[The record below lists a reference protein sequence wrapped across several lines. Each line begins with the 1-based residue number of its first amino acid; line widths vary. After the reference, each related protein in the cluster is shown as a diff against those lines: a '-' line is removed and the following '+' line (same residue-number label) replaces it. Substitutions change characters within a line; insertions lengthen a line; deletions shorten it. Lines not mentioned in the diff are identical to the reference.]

1 MLTIWIFKED
11 KSMRQAFQAAIIS
24 VLLIGLSGC
33 GYNNIQSTDEET
45 KSAWS
50 EVLNQYKRRADLIPN
65 LVKTV
70 QGYAKQEQD
79 VFIKVTEARAKATS
93 VNITPD
99 MVNDPAAMEKFAA
112 AQKELSSS
120 LGRLLVVAENYPQLK
135 SDQNFRDLQ
144 AQLEGTENRIG
155 VARNRYIE
163 TIKNYNILV
172 RSFPQ
177 NITAKIFGYKEK
189 AQFKVENEAEI
200 SEAPKVDFGQ

>member
-1 MLTIWIFKED
+1 MVKFI
-11 KSMRQAFQAAIIS
+11 RAA
-24 VLLIGLSGC
+24 VCAVMVIGLSGC
-33 GYNNIQSTDEET
+33 GYNKIQSTDEET
-45 KSAWS
+45 KASWS
-50 EVLNQYKRRADLIPN
+50 EVVNQYKRRADLIPN

-79 VFIKVTEARAKATS
+79 VFVKVTEARAKATA

-163 TIKNYNILV
+163 TIKDYNILV

-200 SEAPKVDFGQ
+200 SEAPKVDFGK

>member
-1 MLTIWIFKED
+1 MPMHKFI
-11 KSMRQAFQAAIIS
+11 QAAVAAI
-24 VLLIGLSGC
+24 VMVGLSGC
-33 GYNNIQSTDEET
+33 GYNKIQSTDEDT
-45 KSAWS
+45 KASWS
-50 EVLNQYKRRADLIPN
+50 EVVNQYKRRADLIPN

-93 VNITPD
+93 VNVTPD

-163 TIKNYNILV
+163 TIKNYNVLV

-189 AQFKVENEAEI
+189 AQFKVENEAAI
-200 SEAPKVDFGQ
+200 SEAPKVDFGN

>member
-1 MLTIWIFKED
+1 MVKFI
-11 KSMRQAFQAAIIS
+11 RAA
-24 VLLIGLSGC
+24 VCAVMVIGLSGC
-33 GYNNIQSTDEET
+33 GYNKIQSTDEET
-45 KSAWS
+45 KASWS
-50 EVLNQYKRRADLIPN
+50 EVVNQYKRRADLIPN

-79 VFIKVTEARAKATS
+79 VFVKVTEARAKATA

-163 TIKNYNILV
+163 TIKDYNILV

-177 NITAKIFGYKEK
+177 NVTAKIFGYKEK
-189 AQFKVENEAEI
+189 TQFKVENEAEI
-200 SEAPKVDFGQ
+200 SEAPKVDFGK

>member
-1 MLTIWIFKED
+1 MVKFI
-11 KSMRQAFQAAIIS
+11 RAA
-24 VLLIGLSGC
+24 VCAAMVIGLSGC
-33 GYNNIQSTDEET
+33 GYNKIQSTDEET
-45 KSAWS
+45 KASWS
-50 EVLNQYKRRADLIPN
+50 EVVNQYKRRADLIPN

-79 VFIKVTEARAKATS
+79 VFIKVTEARAKATA

-163 TIKNYNILV
+163 TIKDYNILV

-200 SEAPKVDFGQ
+200 SEAPKVDFGK

>member
-1 MLTIWIFKED
+1 MVKFI
-11 KSMRQAFQAAIIS
+11 RAA
-24 VLLIGLSGC
+24 VAAALVVGLSGC
-33 GYNNIQSTDEET
+33 GYNKIQSTDEET
-45 KSAWS
+45 KASWS
-50 EVLNQYKRRADLIPN
+50 EVVNQYKRRADLIPN

-70 QGYAKQEQD
+70 QAYAKQEQD
-79 VFIKVTEARAKATS
+79 VFIKVTEARAKATA

-99 MVNDPAAMEKFAA
+99 MVNDLAAMEKFAA
-112 AQKELSSS
+112 AQKELSGS

-163 TIKNYNILV
+163 TIKNYNVIV

-189 AQFKVENEAEI
+189 AQFKVENEAAI
-200 SEAPKVDFGQ
+200 SEAPKVDFGN